1 MCMMYVYDVC
11 LWCLCFDF
19 ISYLMEAFFFATDH
33 PGLSNVRQIEKFQ
46 EMAISELHDYEAQ
59 TYPSKLNRFSKLLLR
74 LPTLRL
80 LSPAI
85 MEELFFAG
93 LIGNV
98 QIDSI
103 IPYIL
108 RMETADYNSAQIT
121 MSASPGSLIGWRA
134 MQEYRTRRTN
144 GDQMWTRSW
153 TNWQEARLTS
163 NASWQTYLWRY
174 LRFKHSLHQEL
185 AEPEIIKRTPRQMP
199 DWLWLAL
206 HRAFLKFSNCDI
218 CFLCFL
224 LFIYLWSHGERVVLY
239 LLKCIM
245 YIIFEYIDYDFF
257 FLSLS
262 LTFIVIDL

>member
-1 MCMMYVYDVC
+1 
-11 LWCLCFDF
+11 
-19 ISYLMEAFFFATDH
+19 MEAFFFATDH

-121 MSASPGSLIGWRA
+121 MSASPGSLIG
-134 MQEYRTRRTN
+134 
-144 GDQMWTRSW
+144 
-153 TNWQEARLTS
+153 
-163 NASWQTYLWRY
+163 
-174 LRFKHSLHQEL
+174 
-185 AEPEIIKRTPRQMP
+185 
-199 DWLWLAL
+199 
-206 HRAFLKFSNCDI
+206 
-218 CFLCFL
+218 
-224 LFIYLWSHGERVVLY
+224 
-239 LLKCIM
+239 
-245 YIIFEYIDYDFF
+245 
-257 FLSLS
+257 
-262 LTFIVIDL
+262 